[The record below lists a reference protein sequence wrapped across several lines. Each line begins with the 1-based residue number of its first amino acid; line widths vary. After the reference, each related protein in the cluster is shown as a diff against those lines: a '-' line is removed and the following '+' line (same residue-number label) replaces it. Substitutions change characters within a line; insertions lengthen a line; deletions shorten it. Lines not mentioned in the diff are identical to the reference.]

1 VLLVRVGSSDGSVG
15 DGVLEVDCEPLNP
28 PNPADLNGDGLV
40 DAADLGLMIAAWGT
54 AKADL
59 NGDGTTNSADIG
71 ILLIAWS

>member
-1 VLLVRVGSSDGSVG
+1 MLLV
-15 DGVLEVDCEPLNP
+15 ECEPLNP

-40 DAADLGLMIAAWGT
+40 DAADLGLLIAAWGT

-71 ILLIAWS
+71 ILLVAWT